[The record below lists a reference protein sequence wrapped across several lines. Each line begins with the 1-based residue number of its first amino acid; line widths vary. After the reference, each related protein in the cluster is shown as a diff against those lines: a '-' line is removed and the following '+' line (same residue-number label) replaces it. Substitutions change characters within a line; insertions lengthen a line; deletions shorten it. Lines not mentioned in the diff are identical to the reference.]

1 MKAFWHWW
9 HKTPLYIRI
18 LLGLVVGVVIGLV
31 LKGDNEKLEH
41 LRVPSDIILRML
53 RTLAPPLILVAVIRA
68 LMGADLK
75 GQKIGKMVRL
85 LLTNTLAAIFIG
97 LFVANVV
104 QPGHFAKKM
113 EAPAKKVETDPVK
126 QKVLEVLKENNVSLT
141 KTPKD
146 PLGQFLDNV
155 PRSLL
160 EPLNSS
166 DKVLGV
172 IFIAVAFGM
181 AFRAFR
187 DKPLHTLSD
196 LMDVLLESLIKILH
210 WIVDVV
216 PIGVMGVVAHVLGT
230 KGTEPFKALGV
241 FVLTVILA
249 LTLQGVYYL
258 LRIRLQSWVRPMRV
272 IRGMN
277 DALMMAFS
285 TASSTASMPLTY
297 ECLKDKVKIREESAS
312 LGALVGSNFNNDGTA
327 LYEAM
332 AALFISQM
340 LGISLSLPQQFMVV
354 VTSIIASV
362 GAAGIPE
369 AGLVTMTLVFTSVG
383 LPPDF
388 IPILLTVDWFLD
400 RCRTTLNV
408 MGDVTVSC
416 ILDGKIPEDR
426 EDALEGDADRVE
438 TD

>member
-1 MKAFWHWW
+1 MKNFWHWW

-18 LLGLVVGVVIGLV
+18 MMGLAAGVAIGLAV
-31 LKGDNEKLEH
+31 HDKETLER

-75 GQKIGKMVRL
+75 GKQVGKMAQL
-85 LLTNTLAAIFIG
+85 LITNTLAAIFIG

-104 QPGHFAKKM
+104 QPGHFAQKM
-113 EAPAKKVETDPVK
+113 EPPPKAAETDAVK
-126 QKVLEVLKENNVSLT
+126 QKVLEVLKENNVALV

-155 PRSLL
+155 PRSIL

-172 IFIAVAFGM
+172 IFIAMAFGM
-181 AFRAFR
+181 AFRPFR
-187 DKPLHTLSD
+187 EKPLNTLSD
-196 LMDVLLESLIKILH
+196 LMDVLLESLIKVLH

-230 KGTEPFKALGV
+230 KGVEPFKALGV
-241 FVLTVILA
+241 FVVTVILA
-249 LTLQGVYYL
+249 LLLQGAYYL
-258 LRIRLQSWVRPMRV
+258 MRIRLQSWVRPMQV
-272 IRGMN
+272 LRGMR
-277 DALMMAFS
+277 DSLTMAFS

-297 ECLKDKVKIREESAS
+297 ECLKDKVGVREESAS
-312 LGALVGSNFNNDGTA
+312 MGALVGSNFNNDGTA

-340 LGISLSLPQQFMVV
+340 LGQSLSLSQQFMVI

-416 ILDGKIPEDR
+416 ILDGKTQKAEGED
-426 EDALEGDADRVE
+426 
-438 TD
+438 

>member
-1 MKAFWHWW
+1 MKAFWNWW

-18 LLGLVVGVVIGLV
+18 ILGLVVGVGIGLA
-31 LKGDNEKLEH
+31 LQGQTETLEH
-41 LRVPSDIILRML
+41 LRVPSDLILRML

-68 LMGADLK
+68 LMSADLK
-75 GQKIGKMVRL
+75 GKQVGKMAQL
-85 LLTNTLAAIFIG
+85 LVTNTLAAILIG

-104 QPGHFAKKM
+104 QPGHFAPRM
-113 EAPAKKVETDPVK
+113 EAPTKAQETDLVK
-126 QKVLEVLKENNVSLT
+126 KKVLEVLKSENYVPEP

-181 AFRAFR
+181 AFRPFR
-187 DKPLHTLSD
+187 NKPLHTLSD
-196 LMDVLLESLIKILH
+196 LMDVLLESLITILH

-230 KGTEPFKALGV
+230 KGVEPFKALGV
-241 FVLTVILA
+241 FVLTVLLA
-249 LTLQGVYYL
+249 LTLQGIYYL
-258 LRIRLQSWVRPMRV
+258 TRIRLQSWVRP
-272 IRGMN
+272 IPLLKGMS

-297 ECLKDKVKIREESAS
+297 ECLKDKVKVREESAS
-312 LGALVGSNFNNDGTA
+312 MGALVGTNFNNDGTA

-332 AALFISQM
+332 AALFMAQM
-340 LGISLSLPQQFMVV
+340 LGHSLSLAQQFMVV

-383 LPPDF
+383 LPPTF

-416 ILDGKIPEDR
+416 ILDGKIPETH
-426 EDALEGDADRVE
+426 EEAV
-438 TD
+438 